1 MKVWVNYRDDGGYSG
16 GMILVAANSAEEAHT
31 VFHADERLGYMWTY
45 WSWEDPPYI
54 SDEYYKPDG
63 WKLMPLLEANV
74 DKPQVLAQAGYT
86 E

>member
-1 MKVWVNYRDDGGYSG
+1 
-16 GMILVAANSAEEAHT
+16 MILVAANTAEEAHE
-31 VFHADERLGYMWTY
+31 VFHADERFDYMWTD

-63 WKLMPLLEANV
+63 RKLMPLLEANV